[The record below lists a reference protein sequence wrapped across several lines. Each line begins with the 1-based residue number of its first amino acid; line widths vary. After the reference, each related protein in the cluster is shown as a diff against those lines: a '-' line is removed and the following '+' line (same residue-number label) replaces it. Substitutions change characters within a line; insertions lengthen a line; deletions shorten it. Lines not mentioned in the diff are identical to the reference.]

1 MLTIYSSRTH
11 SYHLMANWLK
21 DHQMPYRERIFTPK
35 QPLTRKEIFY
45 LLSLTVIINRK
56 RI

>member
-21 DHQMPYRERIFTPK
+21 D
-35 QPLTRKEIFY
+35 
-45 LLSLTVIINRK
+45 
-56 RI
+56 

>member
-35 QPLTRKEIFY
+35 QPLTRKEISKLDLIPSRDLDF
-45 LLSLTVIINRK
+45 LF
-56 RI
+56 

>member
-35 QPLTRKEIFY
+35 QPLTKERDILFI
-45 LLSLTVIINRK
+45 VINRK